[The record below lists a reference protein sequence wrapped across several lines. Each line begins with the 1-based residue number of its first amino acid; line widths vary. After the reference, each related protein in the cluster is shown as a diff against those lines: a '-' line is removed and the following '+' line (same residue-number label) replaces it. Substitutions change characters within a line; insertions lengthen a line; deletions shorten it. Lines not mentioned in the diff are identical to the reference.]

1 MNKYIILS
9 HYRSGSSVLNESIA
23 PGHNCKIAFEILHE
37 SLLFDNT
44 NFDVKPV
51 IKKLYGF
58 ENWPVQKQRFHPSY
72 DALYGK
78 DLSDLFGN
86 QISDLVDLRSYFFY
100 CKDNFEGFKIMS
112 QQLSFDSVLWS
123 DLETCKVVHVYRKNY
138 LAQLA
143 SLLLAKK
150 TNVWQNIKHN
160 EKVTINPRLALAYF
174 THMDFLLD
182 FISSNYP
189 SRLDI
194 EFDELKNWDSV
205 VRKFQ
210 DFVGLRQSNLILKP
224 KYEGNSI
231 DSIQR
236 INNLDELK
244 KFFSD
249 SRYEIFFKQVLR

>member
-1 MNKYIILS
+1 M
-9 HYRSGSSVLNESIA
+9 
-23 PGHNCKIAFEILHE
+23 
-37 SLLFDNT
+37 
-44 NFDVKPV
+44 
-51 IKKLYGF
+51 
-58 ENWPVQKQRFHPSY
+58 
-72 DALYGK
+72 
-78 DLSDLFGN
+78 
-86 QISDLVDLRSYFFY
+86 
-100 CKDNFEGFKIMS
+100 
-112 QQLSFDSVLWS
+112 LWS
-123 DLETCKVVHVYRKNY
+123 ALETCKVVHVYRKNY

-182 FISSNYP
+182 FIWRKYP
-189 SRLDI
+189 GRLEI

-224 KYEGNSI
+224 KYEGNFM

-236 INNLDELK
+236 INNLCELK

-249 SRYEIFFKQVLR
+249 SKYEIFFKQVLR